1 MRMTNRMLQHSVA
14 RTGMPIGQSSLLN
27 YINGN
32 TNNNSAMLGALTMK
46 NTTAV
51 DTENKKAFEKLG
63 KEAEKLIDATSVL
76 QQEGKDS
83 LFEKAKEPNN
93 RQKVYEGVKNLFDS
107 YNSNLKALKKMP
119 GAMNDF
125 YRQMLAE
132 TPKDEKEKLREI
144 GITFSEDGTASIDRE
159 KLKAADLASLENMFG
174 SKSEMVKKMNFVSS
188 RVMNNVEANV
198 KSFSNAYSSKGNLY
212 SGNLNSRYDF
222 RR

>member
-1 MRMTNRMLQHSVA
+1 MRMTNRMLQHSAA

-32 TNNNSAMLGALTMK
+32 TKNNSAMLGALTKK

-63 KEAEKLIDATSVL
+63 KEAEKLIDATTVL

-83 LFEKAKEPNN
+83 LFEKAKESDN
-93 RQKVYEGVKNLFDS
+93 RQPVYEGVKNLFDS
-107 YNSNLKALKKMP
+107 YNSNLKVLKKMP

-174 SKSEMVKKMNFVSS
+174 RKSEMVKKMNFVSS